1 MCGIFALINSKKDY
15 ELIKKEFEKGKIR
28 GPENTE
34 LLKVNNTYLGFHRLA
49 INGLNEN
56 SNQPFKLNNIYC
68 ICNGEIYNYKSLAY
82 NYNIHLTTNSDCE
95 IIIQLYIK
103 IGIEKT
109 IKLLD
114 GVFSFIIYDTNIDKL
129 LIGRDPFGVRPL
141 YYFKEENNY
150 GFSSDLKVL
159 YNLCD
164 NKYNIKNFEPGNYFS
179 IILNSEYNNV
189 INFDNIIYYQIP
201 EYNLVINNNTKYNSL
216 IYTENIL
223 YNTIVELLKSSVYK
237 RVIDTCER
245 PIACLLSG
253 GLDSSLIAALVSEYL
268 KKNNKRLATFSIG
281 LKDSEDL
288 KYAKKVA
295 EHINSDHTEIELTED
310 DFFNSIPEVIYNI
323 ESYDTTTV
331 RASVGN
337 YLIGK
342 YIKQNT
348 EYKVI
353 FNGDGADELM
363 GGYLYFRK
371 CPNYN
376 EFNDECKNLLK
387 NINRF
392 DVLRSDKSIS
402 SHGLEPRTPF
412 LDKKFVEY
420 YITIDKNFKYET
432 TTKICEKYLIRKAFE
447 LNMPQLL
454 PKEILWRKKEAFSD
468 GVSSLK
474 KSWYNIINDKIYN
487 LYKNSPFLLEKLDS
501 ILIDN
506 NIINKST
513 TYEQAYYKYLY
524 NLHYENTE
532 NLIPYYWMPK
542 YVKANDASARSLDIY
557 NENNNVNI
565 NVNNN
570 GNINGNNNGNNN
582 ENNI

>member
-1 MCGIFALINSKKDY
+1 MCGIFALINTKKDFD
-15 ELIKKEFEKGKIR
+15 LIKEEFEKGKIR
-28 GPENTE
+28 GPENSE
-34 LLKVNNTYLGFHRLA
+34 LLKINNTYLGFHRLA
-49 INGLNEN
+49 INGLNEK
-56 SNQPFKLNNIYC
+56 SNQPFKINNIYC

-82 NYNIHLTTNSDCE
+82 NYNIDLTTDSDCE

-103 IGIEKT
+103 LGIEKT

-114 GVFSFIIYDTNIDKL
+114 GVFSFVIYDTNINNL
-129 LIGRDPFGVRPL
+129 FISRDPFGVRPL
-141 YYFKEENNY
+141 YYFKEHEKNF

-159 YNLCD
+159 YNLCE
-164 NKYNIKNFEPGNYFS
+164 NKYNIKNFPPGHYFS
-179 IILNSEYNNV
+179 IILNSTYDE
-189 INFDNIIYYQIP
+189 FDNIQYFKLP
-201 EYNLVINNNTKYNSL
+201 EYNLVLNNTENNSL
-216 IYTENIL
+216 IYTETTL
-223 YNTIVELLKSSVYK
+223 YNTIVDLLKSSVYK
-237 RVIDTCER
+237 RVVDTCER

-268 KKNNKRLATFSIG
+268 KKNNKKLATFSIG

-295 EHINSDHTEIELTED
+295 DHIDSYHTEIELTED
-310 DFFNSIPEVIYNI
+310 DFFNSIPDVIYNI

-337 YLIGK
+337 FLIGK
-342 YIKQNT
+342 YIKKNT
-348 EYKVI
+348 DFKVI

-371 CPNYN
+371 CPDCN
-376 EFNDECKNLLK
+376 EFDNECKKLLQ

-420 YITIDKNFKYET
+420 YITIDNNFKYET
-432 TTKICEKYLIRKAFE
+432 TKKICEKYLIRKAFE
-447 LNMPQLL
+447 INMPQLL

-487 LYKNSPFLLEKLDS
+487 LYKNSPFLLEELES
-501 ILIDN
+501 LLVN
-506 NIINKST
+506 CNSINKPT
-513 TYEQAYYKYLY
+513 TYEQAYYRYLY
-524 NLHYENTE
+524 NLYYKNTD

-542 YVKANDASARSLDIY
+542 YVKANDASARTLDIY
-557 NENNNVNI
+557 NENNI
-565 NVNNN
+565 
-570 GNINGNNNGNNN
+570 
-582 ENNI
+582 